1 MLTLPED
8 RATKLVELVDVAG
21 SWRNALALVRQVA
34 DLFPPDVIELTDT
47 LGASER
53 VDDLLESHSDGVDK
67 IEDKLFASMEARENR
82 EPPFWTSL
90 LYQ

>member
-34 DLFPPDVIELTDT
+34 DLFPPNVIELIDT
-47 LGASER
+47 LGASE
-53 VDDLLESHSDGVDK
+53 
-67 IEDKLFASMEARENR
+67 
-82 EPPFWTSL
+82 
-90 LYQ
+90 